1 MNSPVTWSR
10 RGRPGRV
17 TVALL
22 VLWPFLAPRPA
33 AADAIGDKQAQAAA
47 LAHKIDD
54 LDQRVSV
61 LAEKVDQGRAQVG
74 RTALGVADAAKA
86 LGQADD
92 AASGAHHKLV
102 GEAVNTY
109 VKGGRPAVMATVG
122 ADPAVVAAYQRV
134 LSGSETDVLDAMKAA
149 LVRSREKKVDLER
162 AKKSADQALANV
174 QSQQRAAAQADS
186 DLKGAL
192 DRVKGDLTELVAR
205 EQSRQAAARLAAVQA
220 QIAAAQQSRAR
231 SALFPSTPPP
241 VGGGA
246 AAAVAAAR
254 AQLGKPY
261 VWAAAGPGAFDCSG
275 LTMWAWRAGG
285 VSLPHQS
292 GQQYAQIPHVSPAV
306 IQPGDLLFYG
316 SPIHHVGLYIG
327 GGQMIDAPHSGA
339 NVRIESIGFDGNL
352 IGAGRP

>member
-1 MNSPVTWSR
+1 
-10 RGRPGRV
+10 
-17 TVALL
+17 VAAVATLAVL
-22 VLWPFLAPRPA
+22 VLGPVAAPAPV
-33 AADAIGDKQAQAAA
+33 AADAIHDKQAEAAA

-54 LDQRVSV
+54 LDQRVSI
-61 LAEKVDQGRAQVG
+61 LAEKVDQARAQAT
-74 RTALGVADAAKA
+74 RTALGVADATKA

-92 AASGAHHKLV
+92 AASGAQRQLV
-102 GEAVNTY
+102 NQAVTTY
-109 VKGGRPAVMATVG
+109 VKGGRPNLVATDG

-134 LSGSETDVLDAMKAA
+134 LSGSETDILDAMKAA

-162 AKKSADQALANV
+162 ARKSADQALADV
-174 QSQQRAAAQADS
+174 QGRQRAAAQADR

-192 DRVKGDLTELVAR
+192 DRVRGDLTVLVAQ

-220 QIAAAQQSRAR
+220 QIAAAQQAR
-231 SALFPSTPPP
+231 SQSALFASPPP

-246 AAAVAAAR
+246 GAAVAAAR
-254 AQLGKPY
+254 AELGKPY
-261 VWAAAGPGAFDCSG
+261 VWGAAGPGAFDCSG

-316 SPIHHVGLYIG
+316 SPIHHVGIYIG

-339 NVRIESIGFDGNL
+339 NVRIESIGFDGHL
-352 IGAGRP
+352 VGAGRP